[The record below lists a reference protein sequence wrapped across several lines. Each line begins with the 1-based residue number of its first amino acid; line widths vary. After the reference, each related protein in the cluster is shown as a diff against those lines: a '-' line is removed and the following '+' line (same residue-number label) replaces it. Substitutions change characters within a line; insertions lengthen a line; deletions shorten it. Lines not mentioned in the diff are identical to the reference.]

1 MMRAWIVLAAALML
15 AGACSDLTS
24 TGRAGPGTAGPEF
37 ARSLRALQN
46 LGPGW
51 STSPGE
57 PHACF
62 ASVENPGRHI
72 PYLYSRFALHLGP
85 GVRARDGEV
94 TAFRFVSRA
103 RDGSI
108 RAVINCVIPA
118 TARARAEVA
127 RRLRIPLPDSGS
139 GVTVMGCVIGNSFG
153 NPCVLDPV
161 VVVAVDEEEPP
172 CDYAPVCN
180 PDHTGSP
187 STGTGGTGGCANCG
201 PDVPRVQCP
210 SVQRGQRVR
219 CLVSPAGDLDVISWS
234 FTDGTSTVAGPS
246 GNTEWSGPV
255 VASGEVAVRM
265 RDGTV
270 LIGMLTVQDRGWTWA
285 THAVSEYRDGTGVQ
299 CLNYTPTFNSIEGLN
314 LPLGATDCSAT
325 RRQIQPDSYD
335 GGDGFV
341 AATVPGGPNRGMH
354 YVSSASLSLRRE
366 STYNLGVFPNA
377 PRVPLIQTS
386 AYPHQTLC
394 GRTTANWYEFNT
406 CMHADADGYIAGLRA
421 HEGRGSHGNNGHFSA
436 AYNAVA
442 DPANDPMILFDQS
455 VGSNSISRNAFIIDV
470 RQEFHSAAEAVDQA
484 TRDIPDG
491 GRLVTGN
498 WSGQTWR
505 WLPADG
511 MFVLS
516 GLHTL

>member
-1 MMRAWIVLAAALML
+1 MRDRFVLAAALVL
-15 AGACSDLTS
+15 TGACSDLTS
-24 TGRAGPGTAGPEF
+24 AGRMEPGASGPGF

-51 STSPGE
+51 STPAGG

-62 ASVENPGRHI
+62 ASVENPGRGI
-72 PYLYSRFALHLGP
+72 PYLYSRFALNLEP
-85 GVRARDGEV
+85 GMRARGGEV
-94 TAFRFVSRA
+94 TAFRFVSQA
-103 RDGSI
+103 PDGRI
-108 RAVINCVIPA
+108 RAVINCIIPA
-118 TARARAEVA
+118 TARARAAVA

-139 GVTVMGCVIGNSFG
+139 DMTTMGCVIDNSFG

-180 PDHTGSP
+180 PDHSGSP
-187 STGTGGTGGCANCG
+187 SSGTGGTGGCANCG

-219 CLVSPAGDLDVISWS
+219 CLVSPAGDLDVISWT
-234 FTDGTSTVAGPS
+234 FTDGTSTVTGPS

-255 VASGEVAVRM
+255 VASGDVTVRM

-270 LIGMLTVQDRGWTWA
+270 LVGTMSVQDRGWTWA
-285 THAVSEYRDGTGVQ
+285 THAVSEYSDGTGVQ

-314 LPLGATDCSAT
+314 LPLGATSCTST

-366 STYNLGVFPNA
+366 STYNSGVFPAA
-377 PRVPLIQTS
+377 PRVPLIQTPL
-386 AYPHQTLC
+386 YPHQTLC

-406 CMHADADGYIAGLRA
+406 CMHADADGFIAGLRA
-421 HEGRGSHGNNGHFSA
+421 HEGRGSHGNNGHYSA

-442 DPANDPMILFDQS
+442 DPANDPMILFDRI
-455 VGSNSISRNAFIIDV
+455 VATNTISLNAFIGEV
-470 RQEFHSAAEAVDQA
+470 RREFYPMAESADRA
-484 TRDIPDG
+484 TRDIADG
-491 GRLVTGN
+491 GSIVTGN

-505 WLPADG
+505 WLSTDG
-511 MFVLS
+511 RFVLS
-516 GLHTL
+516 GLHSF